1 MPISLP
7 ISPEPSTTNRPLLV
21 TADPELLDDVLRLGA
36 AAGVDVDVA
45 HDAVG
50 ARSGWSS
57 AALVLVGD
65 DQSMAMGRASMRR
78 RAGVVLVGR
87 GVDGDIWKR
96 AMGVGAEHVALLPE
110 AEPWLIARMADA
122 VDESAVR
129 GLTISVVGGRGGAGA
144 STLAAALAMTAM
156 RGGRR
161 VMLVD
166 ADPYGGGA
174 DLLFGGEHAAGLRW
188 SDIAGANGRI
198 GGEELRAALPHVGE
212 LAVLSYDRGD
222 PLDLRADAMTSVLAA
237 AARVCDLVVADLPR
251 HFDAAADVVLEASDL
266 VLLVVPAEVRA
277 VAAAARIASSVIALA
292 DDVRVVV
299 RAPAPGGLNAIDVAT
314 ALRLPLAGHLKA
326 EPNLGASLERG
337 EAPAGQ
343 GRGPL
348 ATFCRELLASL
359 PFPDTRPTEP
369 GLERINATASVDA
382 VDTVVSVDAVDTAVS
397 VDAVDTVVS
406 VDAVDTV
413 VSVDAVDTA
422 GWRPTVAS

>member
-1 MPISLP
+1 MPISP
-7 ISPEPSTTNRPLLV
+7 APAAANRPLLV
-21 TADPELLDDVLRLGA
+21 TADLELLDDVLRLGA

-45 HDAVG
+45 HDPVG

-57 AALVLVGD
+57 AALVMVGD
-65 DQSMAMGRASMRR
+65 DQSMAIGRASMRR
-78 RAGVVLVGR
+78 RDGVVLVGR
-87 GVDGDIWKR
+87 DLDNGDIWKR
-96 AMGVGAEHVALLPE
+96 AMAVGAEHVALLPD
-110 AEPWLIARMADA
+110 AESWLIARMADA
-122 VDESAVR
+122 IDESAVR
-129 GLTISVVGGRGGAGA
+129 GVTIGVVGGRGGAGA
-144 STLAAALAMTAM
+144 STLAAALAITAM

-277 VAAAARIASSVIALA
+277 VAAAARIASCVVALA

-299 RAPAPGGLNAIDVAT
+299 RAPAPGGLTAT
-314 ALRLPLAGHLKA
+314 
-326 EPNLGASLERG
+326 
-337 EAPAGQ
+337 
-343 GRGPL
+343 
-348 ATFCRELLASL
+348 T
-359 PFPDTRPTEP
+359 
-369 GLERINATASVDA
+369 
-382 VDTVVSVDAVDTAVS
+382 
-397 VDAVDTVVS
+397 
-406 VDAVDTV
+406 
-413 VSVDAVDTA
+413 
-422 GWRPTVAS
+422 WRPRSACRWPATSKPSRISARASNAVKRRRVRGGDHSPSSAETCSRH

>member
-1 MPISLP
+1 MPT
-7 ISPEPSTTNRPLLV
+7 SPDPVILNRPLLV
-21 TADPELLDDVLRLGA
+21 TSDPDLLDDVLRLGA

-45 HDAVG
+45 HDPVG
-50 ARSGWSS
+50 ARLGWSN

-65 DQSMAMGRASMRR
+65 DLAVAVGRASMRR

-87 GVDGDIWKR
+87 DLDGDAIWKR
-96 AMGVGAEHVALLPE
+96 AVAVGAEHVALLPD

-129 GLTISVVGGRGGAGA
+129 GLTVAVVGGRGGAGA
-144 STLAAALAMTAM
+144 STLAAALAITAM

-188 SDIAGANGRI
+188 SDVAGANGRI
-198 GGEELRAALPHVGE
+198 GGEELHAALPHVGE

-222 PLDLRADAMTSVLAA
+222 PLDLRAGAMTSVLAA

-251 HFDAAADVVLEASDL
+251 HVDEAAGVVLEASDL

-277 VAAAARIASSVIALA
+277 VAAAARIASAVVKIAG
-292 DDVRVVV
+292 DVRVVV
-299 RAPAPGGLNAIDVAT
+299 RGPAPGGLAALDVAH
-314 ALRLPLAGHLKA
+314 ALGLPLAGQLKA
-326 EPNLGASLERG
+326 EPDLGASLERG

-348 ATFCRELLASL
+348 AKFCRELLASL
-359 PFPDTRPTEP
+359 EFPK
-369 GLERINATASVDA
+369 TASTLDFETTLGLDGLAEVGA
-382 VDTVVSVDAVDTAVS
+382 VGVNTV
-397 VDAVDTVVS
+397 
-406 VDAVDTV
+406 
-413 VSVDAVDTA
+413 
-422 GWRPTVAS
+422 GWRPTAAP